1 VEAGIY
7 DIQTHLILSQS
18 LARKL
23 EKNKEK
29 QLFSYTFGHLK
40 CPKAERIAPDKTPTS
55 RRFNWQK
62 V

>member
-1 VEAGIY
+1 VEARIY

-29 QLFSYTFGHLK
+29 QLFSYTFGHFK
-40 CPKAERIAPDKTPTS
+40 CPKAERIAPDKTPTR